1 MRRTTMKLV
10 YRGVPYERKEAF
22 ASYLCTQNLK
32 VQRAEAEKENDRRN
46 NSKKEMIV

>member
-10 YRGVPYERKEAF
+10 YHGVPYERKEAF
-22 ASYLCTQNLK
+22 AATCVPNLK

>member
-1 MRRTTMKLV
+1 MKLV

-22 ASYLCTQNLK
+22 TSYLCTCPKSNI
-32 VQRAEAEKENDRRN
+32 EAEKEHDRRN

>member
-1 MRRTTMKLV
+1 LKLV

-22 ASYLCTQNLK
+22 TSYLCTQNLK
-32 VQRAEAEKENDRRN
+32 RSKRAEAEKENDRRN

>member
-1 MRRTTMKLV
+1 MKLV

-22 ASYLCTQNLK
+22 VGYLCTQNLK
-32 VQRAEAEKENDRRN
+32 VQRAETEKEHDRQN